1 MIGATPARVG
11 PHLKL
16 NRSAIVSHYVRKV
29 SDADVGTDI
38 LEYLSGMEWLEEIV
52 AIEESRR
59 TSYEGL
65 QR

>member
-38 LEYLSGMEWLEEIV
+38 LEYLSGMEWLEIV
-52 AIEESRR
+52 AIEVSRR